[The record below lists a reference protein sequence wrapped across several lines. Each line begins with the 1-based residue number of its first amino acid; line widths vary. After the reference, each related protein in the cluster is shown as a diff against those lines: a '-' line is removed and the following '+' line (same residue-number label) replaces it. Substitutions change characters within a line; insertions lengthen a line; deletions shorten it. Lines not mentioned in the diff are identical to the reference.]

1 MFSNSTFSVGRLTC
15 LPSQSAPA
23 LMHRASSAASM
34 MLECTWA
41 LVLLSMSMPSPF
53 GALKVLL
60 DGFLPRK
67 HPALRRWPTAESIPE
82 GSADGKTILRAAGL
96 LLALSLSPEVDALDS
111 DLIGEL
117 EVQGPIP
124 RPVHGEVG
132 EPYAPALNDVQHPP
146 VRTNIFAVI

>member
-1 MFSNSTFSVGRLTC
+1 MGRLTC

-96 LLALSLSPEVDALDS
+96 LLALSLSDSPEVDALDS
-111 DLIGEL
+111 DLVGEL
-117 EVQGPIP
+117 KVQRPIP

-132 EPYAPALNDVQHPP
+132 EPYPPALDDVQHPP
-146 VRTNIFAVI
+146 VHTNISAAAI

>member
-1 MFSNSTFSVGRLTC
+1 
-15 LPSQSAPA
+15 
-23 LMHRASSAASM
+23 

-67 HPALRRWPTAESIPE
+67 HPALRRWPTAESIPK
-82 GSADGKTILRAAGL
+82 GSADGKTIPRAAEL

-111 DLIGEL
+111 DLVGEL
-117 EVQGPIP
+117 KVQRPIP
-124 RPVHGEVG
+124 SPVHGEVG
-132 EPYAPALNDVQHPP
+132 EPYPPALNDVQHPP
-146 VRTNIFAVI
+146 VHTNISAAAT

>member
-53 GALKVLL
+53 GALKLLL

-67 HPALRRWPTAESIPE
+67 HPGAQTM
-82 GSADGKTILRAAGL
+82 ADGRIDPQGVSGRQDN
-96 LLALSLSPEVDALDS
+96 PES
-111 DLIGEL
+111 C
-117 EVQGPIP
+117 
-124 RPVHGEVG
+124 
-132 EPYAPALNDVQHPP
+132 
-146 VRTNIFAVI
+146 